1 MITFRPYQARCK
13 TAFYDYYER
22 GNGKNGLIV
31 VPTAGGKSLIIG
43 GLATEIVQKWNC
55 QRILILSHVQELIE
69 QNASKVMLCWSNA
82 PAGVYSAGLGKRHAH
97 HPIIT
102 ASIQS
107 VYKKSYLLG
116 HRDLVFIDEAHL
128 LQPGMMGM
136 YGKLL
141 SELLEINPRMKICG
155 FTATDYRADS
165 GALTGAEDSLFNDV
179 IIEIPI
185 QELLDEGYLT
195 PPIGKGQLVQADM
208 KGVKIDSGTQ
218 DFNMQQMASRFG
230 TDEFIKAA
238 LDNDMPFL
246 EGRKSIAIFCPTVEI
261 AEKVAAELCAR
272 GINCES
278 LDGEAKK
285 DVRRDTLERFRSYQL
300 RALAS
305 VGVMTTGTDIPN
317 IDCLILWRA
326 MAGSG
331 LYKQIFGRGFRVM
344 YAPGHDLET
353 REGRLDA
360 IKYGPKP
367 NFLILDHG
375 GNLER
380 HGAITHVSRPE
391 PREKGERR
399 KLEPAKVRICEACRT
414 AWPLEVTICGL
425 CETVLVNARDATA
438 SLSVEASNADVMGT
452 PFSRGEVAQWFNVDD
467 VKYSRHIKAG
477 KPDSLKVTYYCGI
490 LQFSEWIA
498 IEAMFTQTRK
508 WWGARSMAAYPET
521 VLNALKH
528 TKDLKKPLR
537 VQVWKRTE
545 FYEVLRY
552 EFTENRAFA

>member
-1 MITFRPYQARCK
+1 MITLRPYQARCK

-43 GLATEIVQKWNC
+43 GLATEIVQKWNS

-107 VYKKSYLLG
+107 VYKKSFLLG

-141 SELLEINPRMKICG
+141 SELMEINPRLKVCG

-165 GALTGAEDSLFNDV
+165 GALTGGEDALFNDV
-179 IIEIPI
+179 IIEISI
-185 QELLDEGYLT
+185 QELLEEGYLT
-195 PPIGKGQLVQADM
+195 PPIGKGQLIQADM

-218 DFNMQQMASRFG
+218 DFNMQQMAARFG

-261 AEKVAAELCAR
+261 AERVADELTAR
-272 GINCES
+272 GIACES
-278 LDGEAKK
+278 LDGEMSK
-285 DVRRDTLERFRSYQL
+285 DIRRDKLERFRNYQL

-305 VGVMTTGTDIPN
+305 VGVITTGTDIPN

-344 YAPGHDLET
+344 YTAGYDLET
-353 REGRLDA
+353 REGRLNA
-360 IKYGPKP
+360 IKFGPKP

-399 KLEPAKVRICEACRT
+399 KIIPSKVRICEACRT

-438 SLSVEASNADVMGT
+438 SLSVEASDAEVMGT
-452 PFSRGEVAQWFNVDD
+452 PFSRGEIAQWFNVDE
-467 VKYSRHIKAG
+467 VRYSRHQKAG

-490 LQFSEWIA
+490 LQFNEWIA
-498 IEAMFTQTRK
+498 IEAKLANTKK
-508 WWGARSMAAYPET
+508 WWGARTMAPYPET
-521 VLNALKH
+521 VMDALKV
-528 TKDLKKPLR
+528 TKTLKAPLR
-537 VQVWKRTE
+537 VQVWKRKE